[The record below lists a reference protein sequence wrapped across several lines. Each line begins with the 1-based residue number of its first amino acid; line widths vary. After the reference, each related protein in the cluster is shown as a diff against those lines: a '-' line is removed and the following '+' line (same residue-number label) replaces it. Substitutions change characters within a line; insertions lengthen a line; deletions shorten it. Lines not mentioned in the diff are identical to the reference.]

1 MREYNPDLIT
11 TLQADQRQMIVEGQP
26 IQIKRVPDE
35 SRAGYPDPR
44 FLASMLE
51 QARQMEGQPAIDFA
65 QLTVDQMRQFM
76 GSPNRNLNT
85 IELVTRFETLDFGC
99 NQVGLWI
106 YTPRK
111 PFGKKD
117 RPVMI
122 FFHGGGFIGGSP
134 FAVENDCR
142 LLAEL
147 ADAVVVNVDY
157 SLAPEKPFPNGLNDC
172 YNVVCHIHDHA
183 ADYGIDPA
191 RIAVGGDSAGGN
203 LAAACILKAH
213 ALGRDLIR
221 YQALIY
227 PAVLLGSE
235 PFPGFNWR
243 IEDFEMASEY
253 RSLLEPVVRGF
264 QPHEGEEAPFDAMYV
279 QDVQDF
285 ASPLVSPL
293 RAPDLTVF
301 PKTLVATAEYDGL
314 RVMGELFG
322 RRLQAAGV
330 PTRVIRYNGVGHAF
344 IDSIGLLPQAEDLM
358 LEIARDLKAL

>member
-1 MREYNPDLIT
+1 MREYSPELIT
-11 TLQADQRQMIVEGQP
+11 TMQIDQHRILVDGQP

-35 SRAGYPDPR
+35 PRAGYPDPR
-44 FLASMLE
+44 FLATMLE
-51 QARQMEGQPAIDFA
+51 RAQQMAGQPEIDFA
-65 QLTVDQMRQFM
+65 QLTIEQMRQFM

-85 IELVTRFETLDFGC
+85 VELLTRFENLDVDG

-122 FFHGGGFIGGSP
+122 FFHGGGFVGGSP
-134 FAVENDCR
+134 FAVENACR
-142 LLAEL
+142 FLAEA

-157 SLAPEKPFPNGLNDC
+157 SLAPEKPFPNGLDDC
-172 YNVVCHIHDHA
+172 YGVVCHIHDHA
-183 ADYGIDPA
+183 ADYGIDPT

-203 LAAACILKAH
+203 LAAACVCKADAH
-213 ALGRDLIR
+213 GRDLIR

-227 PAVLLGSE
+227 PAVLLGNE
-235 PFPGFNWR
+235 PFPGLNWR
-243 IEDFEMASEY
+243 IDDFEMANEY
-253 RSLLEPVVRGF
+253 RSLLEPVVRVF
-264 QPHEGEEAPFDAMYV
+264 QPSEGEGTGFDALYV
-279 QDVQDF
+279 KDARDF

-293 RAPDLTVF
+293 RAPDLTIF

-314 RVMGELFG
+314 RVMGEMFG
-322 RRLQAAGV
+322 HNLQNAGV
-330 PTRVIRYNGVGHAF
+330 PTRVIRYNGIGHAF

-358 LEIARDLKAL
+358 LEIAQDLQGI